1 MSESNMNAD
10 SHVCIGFSVATA
22 EIERTIAHMEADIA
36 FHRSQARM
44 FEKMLHDEQKKLE
57 ELVSSHEHSSC
68 GEQSSESDSKYST
81 DDGLN

>member
-1 MSESNMNAD
+1 MNAD

-36 FHRSQARM
+36 FHRSQTRM

-57 ELVSSHEHSSC
+57 DLISNHDPSC
-68 GEQSSESDSKYST
+68 GGEESSEFDSKDSANG
-81 DDGLN
+81 GLS

>member
-36 FHRSQARM
+36 FHRSQTRM

-57 ELVSSHEHSSC
+57 DLISNHDHSC
-68 GEQSSESDSKYST
+68 GGEESSEFDSKDSANG
-81 DDGLN
+81 GLS

>member
-1 MSESNMNAD
+1 MSESNMNVD

-36 FHRSQARM
+36 FHSSQTRM

-57 ELVSSHEHSSC
+57 ELISNHEHSC
-68 GEQSSESDSKYST
+68 GGEESSEFDSKDSANG
-81 DDGLN
+81 GLS

>member
-57 ELVSSHEHSSC
+57 ELISNHEHSC
-68 GEQSSESDSKYST
+68 GGEESSEFDSKDSSNG
-81 DDGLN
+81 GLS

>member
-57 ELVSSHEHSSC
+57 ELISNHENSCC
-68 GEQSSESDSKYST
+68 GEESSEFDSKDSANG
-81 DDGLN
+81 GLS